1 MKQPQIQHITTY
13 WGLIPYGNPINYKPT
28 TDDANA
34 VVSSSKFLF
43 LTVSWLHRPTALA
56 SWDAKRLFLTV
67 QTASGPCAVLEW
79 PQCWYLGISGDA
91 KSERLEISKWHRR
104 PKEHQVAV
112 AGSAGCARR
121 PCARRFVWHVASNH
135 QTVRDRVASLGS
147 STERFV
153 AKPSRYWSNWSRA
166 TSGGFEDSGCTRCN
180 RCNAFDPGSVGASH
194 STLGPRRWWG
204 CSAEVLGP
212 IHWRGGLMLAGG
224 LPGLS
229 SKCSDPAGKHSE
241 DFATFC
247 SWGHF
252 CYLDA
257 SGYIWMHF
265 FSQHV
270 LDSVCVD
277 IPILAVNI
285 PTSHFYHQFFSSSI
299 MHMHTYYIYI
309 YVDMMIYVCM
319 HVSRI

>member
-28 TDDANA
+28 PDDANA

-91 KSERLEISKWHRR
+91 KSKRLEISKWHRR

-147 STERFV
+147 STERFF
-153 AKPSRYWSNWSRA
+153 AKPSRYWSRA
-166 TSGGFEDSGCTRCN
+166 TSGRFDDGCRCN
-180 RCNAFDPGSVGASH
+180 RDPGSVGASH

-212 IHWRGGLMLAGG
+212 IHWRGGIMLARG

-247 SWGHF
+247 SWRHF

-257 SGYIWMHF
+257 FLLPTCSWFRLCWHPHFSGQYPHF
-265 FSQHV
+265 TLLSSF
-270 LDSVCVD
+270 
-277 IPILAVNI
+277 
-285 PTSHFYHQFFSSSI
+285 FYSSSI
-299 MHMHTYYIYI
+299 MHTHILYIHICRYDDI
-309 YVDMMIYVCM
+309 CM
-319 HVSRI
+319 HACF